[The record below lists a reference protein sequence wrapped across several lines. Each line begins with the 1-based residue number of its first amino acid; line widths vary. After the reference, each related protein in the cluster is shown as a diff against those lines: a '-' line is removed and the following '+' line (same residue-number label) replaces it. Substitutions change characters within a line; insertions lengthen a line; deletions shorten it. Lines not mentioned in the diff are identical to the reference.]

1 MTVQTIETKRE
12 PMGSKVAKWLVRQG
26 FRDFRVYNHEPE
38 DKSGCQWIRWQRF
51 GTLWRWNSERNGVS
65 YRKLTKDHG
74 ESVFLSVHEDL
85 LLHACFTKSEEAA
98 ILEFDALTKTDN
110 LRAVY
115 LRLALDFE
123 CPYLPS
129 KKVRAVPTR
138 LQKFVEAYRM
148 KCVRLNAFDFV
159 IFA

>member
-12 PMGSKVAKWLVRQG
+12 PMGSKLAKWLVRQG
-26 FRDFRVYNHEPE
+26 FQDFRVYNHEPE
-38 DKSGCQWIRWQRF
+38 DRSCCQWIRWQRF

-65 YRKLTKDHG
+65 YRKLTREHG
-74 ESVFLSVHEDL
+74 ERVFDSVATDL
-85 LLHACFTKSEEAA
+85 YTCACLKETEEEAA
-98 ILEFDALTKTDN
+98 NGFRALSSGDS

-115 LRLALDFE
+115 LRLAPDFE
-123 CPYLPS
+123 CPYLPT

-138 LQKFVEAYRM
+138 LRKFVDAYGM

>member
-12 PMGSKVAKWLVRQG
+12 PMGSKLAKWLVRQG
-26 FRDFRVYNHEPE
+26 VQDFRVYNHEPE
-38 DKSGCQWIRWQRF
+38 DRNCCQWIRWQRF

-65 YRKLTKDHG
+65 YRKVTREHG
-74 ESVFLSVHEDL
+74 EHVFVAVQEHLLACAALSKIEESVV
-85 LLHACFTKSEEAA
+85 
-98 ILEFDALTKTDN
+98 LEFDALTKTDN

-115 LRLALDFE
+115 LRLAQDFE

-129 KKVRAVPTR
+129 KKVRAVPTK
-138 LQKFVEAYRM
+138 LQKFVEAYGM
-148 KCVRLNAFDFV
+148 KCIRLNAFDFV

>member
-12 PMGSKVAKWLVRQG
+12 PMGSKIAKWLVRQG

-51 GTLWRWNSERNGVS
+51 GTLWRWNRERNGVS
-65 YRKLTKDHG
+65 YRNLTKKHG
-74 ESVFLSVHEDL
+74 ESEFNAVHEHL
-85 LLHACFTKSEEAA
+85 FVCSCLTKNEESAV
-98 ILEFDALTKTDN
+98 LEFDALTKTDN

-115 LRLALDFE
+115 LRLAHDFE

-129 KKVRAVPTR
+129 KKVRSVPTR
-138 LQKFVEAYRM
+138 LQKFVDAYGM

>member
-12 PMGSKVAKWLVRQG
+12 PIGSKVAKWLVRQG

-51 GTLWRWNSERNGVS
+51 GTLWRWNSERNCVS
-65 YRKLTKDHG
+65 YRNLTKKHG
-74 ESVFLSVHEDL
+74 EHEFNAAEVSL
-85 LLHACFTKSEEAA
+85 YTCACFSAFDETVAN
-98 ILEFDALTKTDN
+98 EFRALTHTDN

-115 LRLALDFE
+115 LRLAPDFE

-138 LQKFVEAYRM
+138 LQKFVDAYGM

>member
-1 MTVQTIETKRE
+1 LKEIEE
-12 PMGSKVAKWLVRQG
+12 DAANG
-26 FRDFRVYNHEPE
+26 FRALS
-38 DKSGCQWIRWQRF
+38 SGD
-51 GTLWRWNSERNGVS
+51 S
-65 YRKLTKDHG
+65 
-74 ESVFLSVHEDL
+74 
-85 LLHACFTKSEEAA
+85 
-98 ILEFDALTKTDN
+98 

-115 LRLALDFE
+115 LRLAHDFE

-138 LQKFVEAYRM
+138 LQKFVDAYGM

>member
-26 FRDFRVYNHEPE
+26 FQDFRVYNHEPE
-38 DKSGCQWIRWQRF
+38 DRGCCQWIRWQRF
-51 GTLWRWNSERNGVS
+51 GTLWRWNSERNCVS
-65 YRKLTKDHG
+65 YRNLTRDHG
-74 ESVFLSVHEDL
+74 ESVFVSVTTDL
-85 LLHACFTKSEEAA
+85 YLFTCLTETEEAA
-98 ILEFDALTKTDN
+98 AREFHALSKTDN

-115 LRLALDFE
+115 LRLAPDFE

-138 LQKFVEAYRM
+138 LQKFVEAYGM

>member
-26 FRDFRVYNHEPE
+26 FREFRVYNHEPE
-38 DKSGCQWIRWQRF
+38 DRDCCQWIRWQRF
-51 GTLWRWNSERNGVS
+51 GTLWRWNRERNCVS
-65 YRKLTKDHG
+65 YRKLSHEAG
-74 ESVFLSVHEDL
+74 YYEYESTMMYVGLYVPTSETAVESMKSDSSRVVH
-85 LLHACFTKSEEAA
+85 
-98 ILEFDALTKTDN
+98 I
-110 LRAVY
+110 
-115 LRLALDFE
+115 RLNHSFE
-123 CPYLPS
+123 SPYLPS

-138 LQKFVEAYRM
+138 LQKFVEAYGM

>member
-26 FRDFRVYNHEPE
+26 FQDFRVYNHEPE
-38 DKSGCQWIRWQRF
+38 DRGCCQWIRWQRF
-51 GTLWRWNSERNGVS
+51 GTLWRWNRERNCIS
-65 YRKLTKDHG
+65 YRNLTRNHG
-74 ESVFLSVHEDL
+74 EHVFDSVSADLYVCACLTETEED
-85 LLHACFTKSEEAA
+85 AA
-98 ILEFDALTKTDN
+98 NGFRALTKGDS

-115 LRLALDFE
+115 LRLAHDFE

-138 LQKFVEAYRM
+138 LQKFVDAYGM

>member
-12 PMGSKVAKWLVRQG
+12 PMGSRVAKWLVRQG

-65 YRKLTKDHG
+65 YRNLTKNHG
-74 ESVFLSVHEDL
+74 ESVFNAVTETLYVC
-85 LLHACFTKSEEAA
+85 ACFTTIEEAA
-98 ILEFDALTKTDN
+98 AQEFHALTKTDN

-115 LRLALDFE
+115 LRLAQDFE

-129 KKVRAVPTR
+129 KKVRSVPTR
-138 LQKFVEAYRM
+138 LQKFVDAYGM